1 MLPGPLAIRLPAWSR
16 VKDNDVRSRHTGRV
30 LRSMN
35 WPGVEDGE
43 ERDGSA
49 VEERWK
55 ETGGMMDRGSTGWR
69 EENEKGN

>member
-16 VKDNDVRSRHTGRV
+16 VKEAYNDVRSRHTGRV

-43 ERDGSA
+43 ERDGEA
-49 VEERWK
+49 VKGDGRDD
-55 ETGGMMDRGSTGWR
+55 GSRVHGMARGKQ
-69 EENEKGN
+69 KG